1 MVRRLFSTFIP
12 ALLLGAGLLY
22 AQTADIQAYL
32 ERGRKLSKAEKYE
45 QALPYYLLAL
55 ELGEKEFGGK
65 SSSVV
70 PLLNDLGEV
79 YSTRRDFG
87 DAEPLFLRSLDI
99 QEREIERYR
108 AGIARTL
115 NSLGS
120 IYEATDRPAAARKLY
135 QRVLADWRPALGPGH
150 PSVTAAAAR
159 LAKLPAP
166 GAAPPTPV
174 PPPTEPKIAAAVP
187 AAPQPPRNGFSVH
200 ITSIRDDAR
209 AGEEWGRLKGLHPG
223 LLAGQGLLVVRIDL
237 GGTRGVWYR
246 VHAGPLEGPPAR
258 ALCAGLTRRGT
269 WCRVVRHDGVAV
281 PAEEPRVAA
290 RDGKALPLPPAKQ
303 GGYRIHLTSIRDEA
317 RAGEEWGRLL
327 GLYREL
333 LEGLGL
339 AVGRADLGAGRGVWY
354 RIQGGPMTRE
364 SARARCNRFKAREVW
379 CGVVPPRGDTAEWL
393 QRQVAQ
399 RTLPRG
405 VGGKRGTRRPGWRG
419 KRRRR
424 NLPRPEPGARRF
436 AGRA

>member
-1 MVRRLFSTFIP
+1 MVRRLLSTFIP
-12 ALLLGAGLLY
+12 VLLLGAGLLY
-22 AQTADIQAYL
+22 AQAADIQAYL

-70 PLLNDLGEV
+70 PLLNDLGEI

-99 QEREIERYR
+99 QEREIKRYR

-115 NSLGS
+115 NNLGS

-150 PSVTAAAAR
+150 PSVTAAKAR

-166 GAAPPTPV
+166 KV
-174 PPPTEPKIAAAVP
+174 AAAVP
-187 AAPQPPRNGFSVH
+187 AAPKPPRDGFSVH
-200 ITSIRDDAR
+200 ISSIRDGAR

-237 GGTRGVWYR
+237 GAGRGVWYR
-246 VHAGPLEGPPAR
+246 VHAGPQEGPPAR
-258 ALCAGLTRRGT
+258 ALCAGLARRGT
-269 WCRVVRHDGVAV
+269 WCQVVRHDGLAV
-281 PAEEPRVAA
+281 PAREPRVAA
-290 RDGKALPLPPAKQ
+290 RDGKVLPLPPAGQ

-317 RAGEEWGRLL
+317 RAGEEWARLV

-339 AVGRADLGAGRGVWY
+339 AVRRADLGAGRGVWY
-354 RIQGGPMTRE
+354 RIQGGPLTRE

-379 CGVVPPRGDTAEWL
+379 CGVVPPRGDTADWL

-399 RTLPRG
+399 RSLPRG
-405 VGGKRGTRRPGWRG
+405 VGRTRGTRRPSRRA

-424 NLPRPEPGARRF
+424 DLSQPEPGTRRF
-436 AGRA
+436 AERA